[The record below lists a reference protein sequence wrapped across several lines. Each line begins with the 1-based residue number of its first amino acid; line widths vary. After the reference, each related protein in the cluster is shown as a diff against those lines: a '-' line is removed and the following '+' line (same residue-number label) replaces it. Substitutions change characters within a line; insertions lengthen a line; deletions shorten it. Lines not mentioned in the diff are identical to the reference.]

1 MDLLLHFKV
10 NEGDENNINIQE
22 YMLYGDVET
31 KSEKCL
37 VDEGDEVVLTEFPVP
52 EFKNCTLMKKGD
64 EGFYEYKD
72 YRQGE
77 NAELAGGYAVSGI
90 LQQNKRFDFNYVND
104 QINGIVQNPF
114 YKVET
119 MGDYQIPMRVL
130 DAYNDLYVATLAT
143 TEYIYYLHDS
153 DDVLMVG
160 LENRQTIAR
169 GEFAMDSYQESFE
182 NIYYGNSYEE
192 EIWMDE
198 DRKDA
203 ILHCLADETLEY
215 VYDRTSTGFYYVSTD
230 NLRFTANER
239 FDINLTDED
248 LSKIYDYMNLDFY
261 VLDSE
266 CEWDEDENGEY
277 FGIAVG
283 SDRVNGGYEFGD
295 YCDLDEERYELR
307 QTLFDEMCGQ
317 NPIAYDADKEC
328 LTLPDGRV
336 INNMLSRE
344 QAVKHYEDYIYNEV
358 NQNQEVKEM
367 TEMLYGDELE
377 KDDLEECL

>member
-104 QINGIVQNPF
+104 QINGIVQDPF

-119 MGDYQIPMRVL
+119 MGD
-130 DAYNDLYVATLAT
+130 
-143 TEYIYYLHDS
+143 
-153 DDVLMVG
+153 
-160 LENRQTIAR
+160 
-169 GEFAMDSYQESFE
+169 YQESFE

-192 EIWMDE
+192 EIWMDAYE
-198 DRKDA
+198 KDA
-203 ILHCLADETLEY
+203 KT
-215 VYDRTSTGFYYVSTD
+215 
-230 NLRFTANER
+230 
-239 FDINLTDED
+239 
-248 LSKIYDYMNLDFY
+248 
-261 VLDSE
+261 
-266 CEWDEDENGEY
+266 
-277 FGIAVG
+277 
-283 SDRVNGGYEFGD
+283 
-295 YCDLDEERYELR
+295 
-307 QTLFDEMCGQ
+307 Q
-317 NPIAYDADKEC
+317 
-328 LTLPDGRV
+328 
-336 INNMLSRE
+336 
-344 QAVKHYEDYIYNEV
+344 
-358 NQNQEVKEM
+358 
-367 TEMLYGDELE
+367 ELE
-377 KDDLEECL
+377 SNEMEL

>member
-104 QINGIVQNPF
+104 QINGIVQDPF

-160 LENRQTIAR
+160 LEKCGLSDYTNNSQAVAR
-169 GEFAMDSYQESFE
+169 PDWMEEYEILIDRDNDYVLLRDPDENVNQVWTANGEFLSTVQLENETVDEAMEEYYC
-182 NIYYGNSYEE
+182 NISKG
-192 EIWMDE
+192 
-198 DRKDA
+198 
-203 ILHCLADETLEY
+203 
-215 VYDRTSTGFYYVSTD
+215 
-230 NLRFTANER
+230 
-239 FDINLTDED
+239 DI
-248 LSKIYDYMNLDFY
+248 
-261 VLDSE
+261 
-266 CEWDEDENGEY
+266 
-277 FGIAVG
+277 
-283 SDRVNGGYEFGD
+283 
-295 YCDLDEERYELR
+295 EL
-307 QTLFDEMCGQ
+307 
-317 NPIAYDADKEC
+317 
-328 LTLPDGRV
+328 
-336 INNMLSRE
+336 
-344 QAVKHYEDYIYNEV
+344 
-358 NQNQEVKEM
+358 
-367 TEMLYGDELE
+367 
-377 KDDLEECL
+377 

>member
-64 EGFYEYKD
+64 E
-72 YRQGE
+72 
-77 NAELAGGYAVSGI
+77 
-90 LQQNKRFDFNYVND
+90 RFDFNYVND
-104 QINGIVQNPF
+104 QINGIVQDPF

-153 DDVLMVG
+153 DDVLMVS
-160 LENRQTIAR
+160 LENRQTISR

-198 DRKDA
+198 YEKDA
-203 ILHCLADETLEY
+203 KT
-215 VYDRTSTGFYYVSTD
+215 
-230 NLRFTANER
+230 
-239 FDINLTDED
+239 
-248 LSKIYDYMNLDFY
+248 
-261 VLDSE
+261 
-266 CEWDEDENGEY
+266 
-277 FGIAVG
+277 
-283 SDRVNGGYEFGD
+283 
-295 YCDLDEERYELR
+295 
-307 QTLFDEMCGQ
+307 Q
-317 NPIAYDADKEC
+317 
-328 LTLPDGRV
+328 
-336 INNMLSRE
+336 
-344 QAVKHYEDYIYNEV
+344 
-358 NQNQEVKEM
+358 
-367 TEMLYGDELE
+367 ELE
-377 KDDLEECL
+377 SNEMEL

>member
-52 EFKNCTLMKKGD
+52 EFKKCTLMKKGD

-77 NAELAGGYAVSGI
+77 
-90 LQQNKRFDFNYVND
+90 K
-104 QINGIVQNPF
+104 F

-130 DAYNDLYVATLAT
+130 DAYNDLYVAALAT

-198 DRKDA
+198 YEKDA
-203 ILHCLADETLEY
+203 KT
-215 VYDRTSTGFYYVSTD
+215 
-230 NLRFTANER
+230 
-239 FDINLTDED
+239 
-248 LSKIYDYMNLDFY
+248 
-261 VLDSE
+261 
-266 CEWDEDENGEY
+266 
-277 FGIAVG
+277 
-283 SDRVNGGYEFGD
+283 
-295 YCDLDEERYELR
+295 
-307 QTLFDEMCGQ
+307 Q
-317 NPIAYDADKEC
+317 
-328 LTLPDGRV
+328 
-336 INNMLSRE
+336 
-344 QAVKHYEDYIYNEV
+344 
-358 NQNQEVKEM
+358 
-367 TEMLYGDELE
+367 ELE
-377 KDDLEECL
+377 SNEMEL

>member
-104 QINGIVQNPF
+104 QINGIVQDPF

-153 DDVLMVG
+153 DDDYVLLRDPDENVNQIWTASG
-160 LENRQTIAR
+160 KFLSTIQLENETVD
-169 GEFAMDSYQESFE
+169 EAMEEYYC
-182 NIYYGNSYEE
+182 NITKDF
-192 EIWMDE
+192 WMT
-198 DRKDA
+198 R
-203 ILHCLADETLEY
+203 
-215 VYDRTSTGFYYVSTD
+215 
-230 NLRFTANER
+230 
-239 FDINLTDED
+239 
-248 LSKIYDYMNLDFY
+248 
-261 VLDSE
+261 
-266 CEWDEDENGEY
+266 
-277 FGIAVG
+277 
-283 SDRVNGGYEFGD
+283 
-295 YCDLDEERYELR
+295 
-307 QTLFDEMCGQ
+307 
-317 NPIAYDADKEC
+317 
-328 LTLPDGRV
+328 
-336 INNMLSRE
+336 
-344 QAVKHYEDYIYNEV
+344 
-358 NQNQEVKEM
+358 
-367 TEMLYGDELE
+367 
-377 KDDLEECL
+377 

>member
-104 QINGIVQNPF
+104 QINGIVQDPF

-130 DAYNDLYVATLAT
+130 DAYNDLYMAALAT

-153 DDVLMVG
+153 DDVLLRDPDENVNQVWTADG
-160 LENRQTIAR
+160 EFLSTVQLENETVD
-169 GEFAMDSYQESFE
+169 EAMEEYYH
-182 NIYYGNSYEE
+182 NISK
-192 EIWMDE
+192 W
-198 DRKDA
+198 
-203 ILHCLADETLEY
+203 
-215 VYDRTSTGFYYVSTD
+215 
-230 NLRFTANER
+230 
-239 FDINLTDED
+239 DI
-248 LSKIYDYMNLDFY
+248 
-261 VLDSE
+261 
-266 CEWDEDENGEY
+266 
-277 FGIAVG
+277 
-283 SDRVNGGYEFGD
+283 
-295 YCDLDEERYELR
+295 EL
-307 QTLFDEMCGQ
+307 
-317 NPIAYDADKEC
+317 
-328 LTLPDGRV
+328 
-336 INNMLSRE
+336 
-344 QAVKHYEDYIYNEV
+344 
-358 NQNQEVKEM
+358 
-367 TEMLYGDELE
+367 
-377 KDDLEECL
+377 

>member
-1 MDLLLHFKV
+1 MNLLLHFKV
-10 NEGDENNINIQE
+10 NEGDDNNINIQE
-22 YMLYGDVET
+22 YKLYGDVE
-31 KSEKCL
+31 KKYDKCL
-37 VDEGDEVVLTEFPVP
+37 VDEGNEVVLTEFPVP

-104 QINGIVQNPF
+104 QINGIVQDPF

-130 DAYNDLYVATLAT
+130 DAYNDLYMAALAT

-198 DRKDA
+198 YEKDA
-203 ILHCLADETLEY
+203 KTQELERPDWMEEDEILI
-215 VYDRTSTGFYYVSTD
+215 DRD
-230 NLRFTANER
+230 N
-239 FDINLTDED
+239 D
-248 LSKIYDYMNLDFY
+248 Y
-261 VLDSE
+261 VLLRDP
-266 CEWDEDENGEY
+266 DENVKQIWTASGEFLSTVQLENETVDKAMEEY
-277 FGIAVG
+277 YHNI
-283 SDRVNGGYEFGD
+283 SKGD
-295 YCDLDEERYELR
+295 IEL
-307 QTLFDEMCGQ
+307 
-317 NPIAYDADKEC
+317 
-328 LTLPDGRV
+328 
-336 INNMLSRE
+336 
-344 QAVKHYEDYIYNEV
+344 
-358 NQNQEVKEM
+358 
-367 TEMLYGDELE
+367 
-377 KDDLEECL
+377 

>member
-153 DDVLMVG
+153 DDVFHEEDTNDFSPWSDRSINNILRIGSGFVNGKYRIYHLYTAMNVNAKDKATYLKNEYG
-160 LENRQTIAR
+160 IGGRTYDFKNKKQDKGYIDHDSKGLTICVSSKDSASLFKDSESKTFSWADVSSRIERLIATGKYFTDEEMEHYNSMNKDEILPAWLLEKCGLSDYTNNSQAVARPDWMEEHEILIDRDDDYVLLRDPDENVKQVWTASGEFLSTVQLENETVD
-169 GEFAMDSYQESFE
+169 EAMEEYYH
-182 NIYYGNSYEE
+182 NISKG
-192 EIWMDE
+192 
-198 DRKDA
+198 
-203 ILHCLADETLEY
+203 
-215 VYDRTSTGFYYVSTD
+215 
-230 NLRFTANER
+230 
-239 FDINLTDED
+239 DI
-248 LSKIYDYMNLDFY
+248 
-261 VLDSE
+261 
-266 CEWDEDENGEY
+266 
-277 FGIAVG
+277 
-283 SDRVNGGYEFGD
+283 
-295 YCDLDEERYELR
+295 EL
-307 QTLFDEMCGQ
+307 
-317 NPIAYDADKEC
+317 
-328 LTLPDGRV
+328 
-336 INNMLSRE
+336 
-344 QAVKHYEDYIYNEV
+344 
-358 NQNQEVKEM
+358 
-367 TEMLYGDELE
+367 
-377 KDDLEECL
+377 

>member
-104 QINGIVQNPF
+104 QINGIVQDSF

-143 TEYIYYLHDS
+143 TEYIYCLHDS

-169 GEFAMDSYQESFE
+169 GEFAMVLIRSPLKTSITETAMRKKS
-182 NIYYGNSYEE
+182 G
-192 EIWMDE
+192 WMSMK
-198 DRKDA
+198 RMQKHRSWKVMKWNFKA
-203 ILHCLADETLEY
+203 VCL
-215 VYDRTSTGFYYVSTD
+215 
-230 NLRFTANER
+230 
-239 FDINLTDED
+239 
-248 LSKIYDYMNLDFY
+248 KK
-261 VLDSE
+261 
-266 CEWDEDENGEY
+266 
-277 FGIAVG
+277 
-283 SDRVNGGYEFGD
+283 
-295 YCDLDEERYELR
+295 
-307 QTLFDEMCGQ
+307 
-317 NPIAYDADKEC
+317 KEQC
-328 LTLPDGRV
+328 C
-336 INNMLSRE
+336 
-344 QAVKHYEDYIYNEV
+344 K
-358 NQNQEVKEM
+358 
-367 TEMLYGDELE
+367 
-377 KDDLEECL
+377 